1 MKKKIFPLAIVAT
14 LLVGCSSSSATT
26 YTSEIKDGDKTIA
39 TAVDVKISKNDVYH
53 YLLKEYGS
61 SEVLSLALTYIAD
74 QELTDKDAVQ
84 TRINEKVASFTEN
97 LTTSLEEYAK
107 QYGYETEQ
115 EYIDGV
121 LTLGVKQTMLK
132 EKYIDKNYKKL
143 VKEYK
148 VKYLKTITLDTEAG
162 AKKLLKEIKNG
173 SDFDTVMNENSGS
186 DVGMVTTET
195 TTVDSNIIKKLD
207 DFTKDG
213 VHNKVIETSD
223 SKYAIVYVYNTDTS
237 EVEDDIK
244 SNLSSI
250 SDMSTKM
257 ETYYL
262 KQYNFDVHEDAIRDE
277 IEETEPD
284 YLG

>member
-1 MKKKIFPLAIVAT
+1 MGATGEPLYLDV
-14 LLVGCSSSSATT
+14 CSVL
-26 YTSEIKDGDKTIA
+26 KDVDHVKTIVGGRYGMGSKD
-39 TAVDVKISKNDVYH
+39 TTPRQIKAVYDHLLLDDPFTSFTIGINDDVTNLS
-53 YLLKEYGS
+53 LKE
-61 SEVLSLALTYIAD
+61 D
-74 QELTDKDAVQ
+74 P
-84 TRINEKVASFTEN
+84 
-97 LTTSLEEYAK
+97 
-107 QYGYETEQ
+107 
-115 EYIDGV
+115 
-121 LTLGVKQTMLK
+121 
-132 EKYIDKNYKKL
+132 
-143 VKEYK
+143 
-148 VKYLKTITLDTEAG
+148 
-162 AKKLLKEIKNG
+162 
-173 SDFDTVMNENSGS
+173 
-186 DVGMVTTET
+186 
-195 TTVDSNIIKKLD
+195 